1 MIVNTENNNI
11 IKSDYAEYDKLNKLI
26 KLKGNILASDVKNN
40 IVESNLA
47 EYDEAKQILKSIGK
61 TKVMTS
67 EKYLIEGEDIVLD
80 NLKKTIKSNKD
91 AIITDQDNNK
101 IFLNSFEYHS
111 KDNIFKSIGYV
122 KIQDSKNNSYEFS
135 QIYIDTQKKEILG
148 TDIKAYMNDKI

>member
-26 KLKGNILASDVKNN
+26 KLKGNILASDIKNN
-40 IVESNLA
+40 IVRDNLA

-61 TKVMTS
+61 AKVVTS

-111 KDNIFKSIGYV
+111 KDNILNQLV
-122 KIQDSKNNSYEFS
+122 
-135 QIYIDTQKKEILG
+135 
-148 TDIKAYMNDKI
+148 M